1 MATYSLGVRLAW
13 STFQPSPALE
23 IRTSPLANARLTE
36 IGFANAQTN
45 TVGQLGLGRPAAI
58 GTSPVGLWQFQPDDP
73 ADAPAL
79 TQAATQ
85 WLGPPTAPAKFL
97 RRISVATQTGM
108 AFIWT
113 SPKGIVIPAAAS
125 LVLWSLASGAN
136 ASVGLGE
143 AWAVIRE

>member
-23 IRTSPLANARLTE
+23 ILTSPLANARLTE
-36 IGFANAQTN
+36 IGF
-45 TVGQLGLGRPAAI
+45 
-58 GTSPVGLWQFQPDDP
+58 PDDP

-125 LVLWSLASGAN
+125 LVLWSLAPGAN

-143 AWAVIRE
+143 ACAVIRE